1 MHIQHQQER
10 KQFTVRDIMKARGG
24 ITKQSAHQLIKRRGI
39 KLTDKIGNVW
49 ILTLAQFKS
58 LTGDPFRKD
67 ASN

>member
-1 MHIQHQQER
+1 
-10 KQFTVRDIMKARGG
+10 MKARGG